1 MESEA
6 IVDGVLAQ
14 DETQLQSLWSI
25 RESIPEA
32 AGKLGKTYKYDVSMP
47 VDKMNELVDDM
58 RKRFQEKDMLG
69 KDKKVLEVV
78 GFGHI
83 GDGNLHLNVVA
94 AGYDE
99 EVEAVIEPWVYE
111 WIAKV
116 QGSISAEHGL
126 GRMKGEKIGYSKSAT
141 SVSIM
146 KDIKNLF
153 DPDNIMNPYKVSRNS
168 PPASCCVQHKK
179 LSCLP
184 FLYTLHSTSLISKE
198 RIRWGKRTAFNYP
211 RLPSSIL
218 RRILS
223 RHGDITNPINLH
235 LIEFVLQRDDSWS
248 VQREGEDRV

>member
-14 DETQLQSLWSI
+14 DESQLQSLWAL

-47 VDKMNELVDDM
+47 VDKMNELVEDM
-58 RKRFQEKDMLG
+58 RKRFEEKGMLG
-69 KDKKVLEVV
+69 EGKQVLEVV

-94 AGYDE
+94 AEYDD
-99 EVEAVIEPWVYE
+99 EVEAIIEPYVYE
-111 WIAKV
+111 WIANV

-146 KDIKNLF
+146 KGIKHLF
-153 DPDNIMNPYKVSRNS
+153 DPDNILNPYKVSCSN
-168 PPASCCVQHKK
+168 VLWQ
-179 LSCLP
+179 
-184 FLYTLHSTSLISKE
+184 
-198 RIRWGKRTAFNYP
+198 
-211 RLPSSIL
+211 PSH
-218 RRILS
+218 R
-223 RHGDITNPINLH
+223 
-235 LIEFVLQRDDSWS
+235 
-248 VQREGEDRV
+248 